1 MDQELK
7 GYAARNAENKMRF
20 ENNPRDNRVQQPP
33 FMRQNVGRQ
42 NVARAYTNGKSKK
55 KGYVGSFP
63 YWHMTRDCRV
73 AVAAT
78 TQRAPVENQ
87 RVVTC
92 FGCGGQGHYKSKCP
106 KLKNQNCGNMATNNE
121 ARRRVYALGGGD
133 GNPDFNVVTAR
144 VPYRLAPSEM
154 QELSTQLQEL
164 VDKGF
169 IRPSTSPWGDLVLFV
184 KKNDRSFRMCI
195 DYQELN
201 KLTVKNR
208 YLLLRIDDLF
218 DQLQGSSVYS
228 KIDMRYGFHQL
239 RVWYE
244 DIPKTAFRTRSSHYE
259 FQVMPFGLT
268 NVPASKE
275 DHKEHLKLILE
286 LLKKEELYAK
296 FSKFKFWLPKV
307 QFLRH
312 MIDNEGI
319 HVDPAKID
327 SIKD

>member
-33 FMRQNVGRQ
+33 FKRQNVGGQ
-42 NVARAYTNGKSKK
+42 NVARAYTVGNSKK

-78 TQRAPVENQ
+78 AQRALVENQ

-106 KLKNQNCGNMATNNE
+106 KLKNQNRGNMAANNE
-121 ARRRVYALGGGD
+121 ACRRVYALGGGD
-133 GNPDFNVVTAR
+133 GNLDFNVVTDVSYTVELANGR
-144 VPYRLAPSEM
+144 IGGSNTIIRGCTLNLLDHPFNIYLMSVELGSFDVIIGMDWLSRYHILAKKAKDKSNEERLEDVLIV
-154 QELSTQLQEL
+154 QDFLEEL

-169 IRPSTSPWGDLVLFV
+169 IRPSTSPWGDPVLFV
-184 KKNDRSFRMCI
+184 KKKDGSFRMCI

-239 RVWYE
+239 RVWFE
-244 DIPKTAFRTRSSHYE
+244 DIPKTAFRTRSSQYE
-259 FQVMPFGLT
+259 F
-268 NVPASKE
+268 
-275 DHKEHLKLILE
+275 
-286 LLKKEELYAK
+286 
-296 FSKFKFWLPKV
+296 
-307 QFLRH
+307 
-312 MIDNEGI
+312 
-319 HVDPAKID
+319 
-327 SIKD
+327 